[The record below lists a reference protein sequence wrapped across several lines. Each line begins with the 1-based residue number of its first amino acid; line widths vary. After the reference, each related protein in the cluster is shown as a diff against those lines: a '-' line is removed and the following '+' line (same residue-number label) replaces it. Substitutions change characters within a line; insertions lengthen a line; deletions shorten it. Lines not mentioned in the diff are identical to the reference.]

1 MEQKYIIIPI
11 FAATYSYLN
20 YSDYD
25 DGLVKILASK
35 NSSIYLGPGV
45 TIKSSLDI
53 ANVNLIP
60 EFDIEYMYQVIKNKS
75 IINAY
80 NYLLSNNST
89 FMINNGPYLFKV
101 KLGISTDIEDYKFG
115 FGYEYLLHKKSYWH
129 NISLNCGLS
138 L

>member
-1 MEQKYIIIPI
+1 MIYVFCFFFFQAEDGIRDDLVTGVQTCALPI
-11 FAATYSYLN
+11 S
-20 YSDYD
+20 
-25 DGLVKILASK
+25 
-35 NSSIYLGPGV
+35 
-45 TIKSSLDI
+45 
-53 ANVNLIP
+53 

-80 NYLLSNNST
+80 NYLLSNKST